1 MVEPA
6 LFCAPAAVALARL
19 CGAKAWLHVQDFE
32 VDAAFSMGLLRGA
45 RIRRLVTPAPTWPRW
60 CKPAAWW
67 SPPENAAAL
76 AQAIQTLAADPALR
90 QNLGAAGY
98 LYAQAHLDS
107 EAVLGRFESDLHEVV
122 GI

>member
-45 RIRRLVTPAPTWPRW
+45 RIRRLVTPAPTWLRW

-67 SPPENAAAL
+67 CPPKTRPPWRPRVRQLNA
-76 AQAIQTLAADPALR
+76 
-90 QNLGAAGY
+90 
-98 LYAQAHLDS
+98 
-107 EAVLGRFESDLHEVV
+107 
-122 GI
+122 